1 MKDTSRSFPAASDA
15 AVWKNKYVRLLA
27 DFDNYRKRE
36 AKAQAIAIADAKQDL
51 LEDFIRILDEMRLT
65 LAHCGEGPAEEGFA
79 MIVAKMERLLND
91 EGYERVSPSPGDEFD
106 PRLHNAIGVVER
118 AGDWSGRV
126 VECVR
131 DGWIKDGRQLRA
143 ADVRVGA

>member
-1 MKDTSRSFPAASDA
+1 LKDTSRSFPAASDA

-27 DFDNYRKRE
+27 DFDNHRKRE

-65 LAHCGEGPAEEGFA
+65 LAHCGDGPAEEGFA

-91 EGYERVSPSPGDEFD
+91 EGYERVSPAPGDEFD
-106 PRLHNAIGVVER
+106 PRLHNAIGVVGH

-131 DGWIKDGRQLRA
+131 DGWTKDGRQLRA

>member
-1 MKDTSRSFPAASDA
+1 MRDISRSFPAENDA
-15 AVWKNKYVRLLA
+15 AAWKDKYVRLLA

-36 AKAQAIAIADAKQDL
+36 AKAQAVAIADAKQDL
-51 LEDFIRILDEMRLT
+51 LEEFIRLLDEMRLT
-65 LAHCGEGPAEEGFA
+65 LAHCEEGPTADGFE

-91 EGYERVSPSPGDEFD
+91 EGYERVSPSPGDEFR
-106 PRLHNAIGVVER
+106 PELHNAIGVVDN

-131 DGWIKDGRQLRA
+131 DGWTRDGRQLRA

>member
-1 MKDTSRSFPAASDA
+1 MKDTSKSCPAASDA
-15 AVWKNKYVRLLA
+15 VWKDRYARLLA
-27 DFDNYRKRE
+27 DFDNHRKRE
-36 AKAQAIAIADAKQDL
+36 AKLQAVAIADAKQDL

-65 LAHCGEGPAEEGFA
+65 LMYCEEGSTADGFA

-91 EGYERVSPSPGDEFD
+91 EGYERVSPAPGDEFR
-106 PRLHNAIGVVER
+106 PELHNAVGVVEH

-131 DGWIKDGRQLRA
+131 DGWTKDGRQLRA

>member
-1 MKDTSRSFPAASDA
+1 MNAANDA
-15 AVWKNKYVRLLA
+15 AVWKDKYVRLLA
-27 DFDNYRKRE
+27 DFDNHRKRE
-36 AKAQAIAIADAKQDL
+36 AKLQAMAIADAKQDL
-51 LEDFIRILDEMRLT
+51 LEEFIRILDEMRLT
-65 LAHCGEGPAEEGFA
+65 LAHCGEGPAEEGFS

-91 EGYERVSPSPGDEFD
+91 EGYERVAPAPGDEFR
-106 PRLHNAIGVVER
+106 PELHNAISVVEH

-131 DGWIKDGRQLRA
+131 DGWTKDGRQLRA